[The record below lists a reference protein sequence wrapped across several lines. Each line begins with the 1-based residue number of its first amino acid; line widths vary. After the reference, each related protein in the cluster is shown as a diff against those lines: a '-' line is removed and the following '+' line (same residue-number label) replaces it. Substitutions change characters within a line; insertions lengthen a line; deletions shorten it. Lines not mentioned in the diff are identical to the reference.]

1 MFRKVLG
8 IALLIAILSSCSSE
22 VSTTKDENF
31 EKSIE
36 ITNQISDTNDLLI
49 LRGFSDSPE
58 FSGLTEIQMSCVVDQ
73 LLNFFTPEQ
82 VNGLIDEGPN
92 GEQKDVAL
100 SALEVCDLLVTLA
113 NSGIVEGVVDSFGTF
128 PNDTDCVLSTV
139 RENELFPIFE
149 VLISDIELV
158 EMSEKIENLLVES
171 RILDF
176 LVACVLDAEFEH
188 YQNKDPVCNGL
199 FDRVAKMMTAIV
211 RKSIQL
217 DKGPSVNP
225 ELLVELFSY
234 SDEIFIW
241 LSENIEGSIA
251 IDAAVVRD
259 ASLYVSKL
267 IIDSFESLEVD
278 ATPEDVLEA
287 MFIVVIR
294 MEAELADERAS
305 IDQSQKRLEQYL
317 ISTCGDSATFL
328 FGLLSGM
335 GQKI

>member
-8 IALLIAILSSCSSE
+8 IALLIAILGSCSSK

-36 ITNQISDTNDLLI
+36 VTNQINDTNDLLI

-139 RENELFPIFE
+139 RENELFPIFHDY
-149 VLISDIELV
+149 V
-158 EMSEKIENLLVES
+158 
-171 RILDF
+171 
-176 LVACVLDAEFEH
+176 VLD
-188 YQNKDPVCNGL
+188 
-199 FDRVAKMMTAIV
+199 
-211 RKSIQL
+211 
-217 DKGPSVNP
+217 
-225 ELLVELFSY
+225 
-234 SDEIFIW
+234 
-241 LSENIEGSIA
+241 
-251 IDAAVVRD
+251 
-259 ASLYVSKL
+259 
-267 IIDSFESLEVD
+267 
-278 ATPEDVLEA
+278 
-287 MFIVVIR
+287 
-294 MEAELADERAS
+294 
-305 IDQSQKRLEQYL
+305 
-317 ISTCGDSATFL
+317 
-328 FGLLSGM
+328 
-335 GQKI
+335 